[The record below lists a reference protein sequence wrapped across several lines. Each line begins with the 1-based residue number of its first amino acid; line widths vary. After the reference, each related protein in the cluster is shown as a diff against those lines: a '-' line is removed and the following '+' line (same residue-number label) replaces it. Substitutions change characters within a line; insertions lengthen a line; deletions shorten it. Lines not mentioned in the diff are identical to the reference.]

1 MEAANIPPRGPLG
14 QDGSQELQM
23 STLPLSLRIWFLTA
37 FASLAVPGCGGQ
49 ADLPISDPDK
59 TLVIGVSQEPDAL
72 FGIVGNLMVSGDVGS
87 FIWRPLLLIDSQ
99 RKPYCVLCTE
109 LPSLEN
115 GLWKVDH
122 ENGVME
128 TTFHLRR
135 GLQWADGTEIT
146 ARDAAFAWELMSDGQ
161 YPHGASYLEPIGDVE
176 ALDSH
181 TLRVVY
187 KTLWPFGN
195 ADVRL
200 RLIPEHYYRPIWER
214 YRSEGGAY
222 WDRFLADER
231 VSVYPRA
238 NGPFQVREWVSGS
251 HILLVRNPAYNLGP
265 PPRLERILVRVIPDL
280 NALAIAVSTRQVH
293 LTDGWLT
300 LEQAREL
307 EESPGIGIRY
317 VGVAWLE
324 HVTVQINHPPF
335 DDLRVRRALLL
346 AIDRAG
352 INQAIF
358 RGKQP
363 PAHSWVHPGHPAHN
377 PHLEKYRYD
386 PERARRLLEQAGWSR
401 EGEGPLRNARGEPM
415 RLTLITVA
423 GDRTRLQ
430 VASVVQALWQELGIE
445 VEIRPQSARLLFPDT
460 LQKQNLAPGG
470 AAIWRWVVQPEATV
484 SAYGLWWPKG
494 TNLDQLTEGSPWD
507 AVQENKDLIRQ
518 ALGTIDDEQR
528 YGLLRRQ
535 QEVWVRELPTLPLYW
550 HVRVVSMDRRLEGY
564 TPYPDLFLG
573 WGVEAWKLEGKRKKK
588 SVKSKTPSPAGTRW
602 IRGRNKAS
610 KQSGIF
616 PEEIISVEV
625 PATRKLRAFLHSFL
639 CFSEELSSGGDPVGS
654 WVGSPR
660 SSVWDLGFPD
670 GVD

>member
-1 MEAANIPPRGPLG
+1 
-14 QDGSQELQM
+14 M
-23 STLPLSLRIWFLTA
+23 STLPLSLRISLLVIL
-37 FASLAVPGCGGQ
+37 ASLAAPACASQ
-49 ADLPISDPDK
+49 ADLPIQDPEK

-99 RKPYCVLCTE
+99 QKPYCVLCTE
-109 LPSLEN
+109 LPSREN
-115 GLWKVDH
+115 GLWKVDY
-122 ENGVME
+122 ENGVVE

-146 ARDAAFAWELMSDGQ
+146 AVDAAFAWELMSDEQ

-200 RLIPEHYYRPIWER
+200 RLIPEHYYRPIWEQ

-231 VSVYPRA
+231 VSVYPKA

-265 PPRLERILVRVIPDL
+265 PPSLERILVRVIPDL

-363 PAHSWVHPGHPAHN
+363 PAHSWVHPSHPAHN
-377 PHLEKYRYD
+377 PDLEKYRYD

-401 EGEGPLRNARGEPM
+401 QGDGPLRNARGEAM

-430 VASVVQALWQELGIE
+430 VATVVQALWQELGIQ
-445 VEIRPQSARLLFPDT
+445 VEIRPQSARLLFPGT
-460 LQKQNLAPGG
+460 LQKQNLPPGG

-484 SAYGLWWPKG
+484 SAYGLWWPKA
-494 TNLDQLTEGSPWD
+494 TNLDQLTPRSPWG

-518 ALGTIDDEQR
+518 ALGTIDDEKR

-535 QEVWVRELPTLPLYW
+535 QEVWARELPTLPLYW

-564 TPYPDLFLG
+564 TPYPDLYLG
-573 WGVEAWKLEGKRKKK
+573 WGVHEWRLGVSMLQVVGANRCFHPVSLVRDLSGPRR
-588 SVKSKTPSPAGTRW
+588 AGL
-602 IRGRNKAS
+602 GGAF
-610 KQSGIF
+610 F
-616 PEEIISVEV
+616 P
-625 PATRKLRAFLHSFL
+625 RR
-639 CFSEELSSGGDPVGS
+639 
-654 WVGSPR
+654 
-660 SSVWDLGFPD
+660 
-670 GVD
+670 

>member
-1 MEAANIPPRGPLG
+1 MEAANIPPRARLG
-14 QDGSQELQM
+14 QDGGQELKM
-23 STLPLSLRIWFLTA
+23 STLLPVFRFSLLTA
-37 FASLAVPGCGGQ
+37 IVCVAAPACSGP
-49 ADLPISDPDK
+49 ADLPIPGPEK

-87 FIWRPLLLIDSQ
+87 FIWRPLLLIDS
-99 RKPYCVLCTE
+99 RRRPYCVLCTE

-115 GLWKVDH
+115 GLLKVD
-122 ENGVME
+122 EEKGVMDA
-128 TTFHLRR
+128 TFQLRR

-146 ARDAAFAWELMSDGQ
+146 AYDAAFAWELMSDEQ
-161 YPHGASYLEPIGDVE
+161 YPHGASYMEPVGDVE

-181 TLRVVY
+181 TIRVVY

-195 ADVRL
+195 SDLRL
-200 RLIPEHYYRPIWER
+200 RLIPERYYRPIWTQ

-265 PPRLERILVRVIPDL
+265 PPSLERILVRVIPDL

-307 EESPGIGIRY
+307 EEAPGIEIQY
-317 VGVAWLE
+317 VEAAWLE
-324 HVTVQINHPPF
+324 HATLQIKHPPF
-335 DDLRVRRALLL
+335 DDLRVRQALLL

-352 INQAIF
+352 INHAIF

-363 PAHSWVHPGHPAHN
+363 PAHSWVHPSHPAHN
-377 PHLEKYRYD
+377 PRLSRFGYD
-386 PERARRLLEQAGWSR
+386 PERAQRLLEQAGWSR
-401 EGEGPLRNARGEPM
+401 EGDGPLRNARGEPM
-415 RLTLITVA
+415 RLTLITIA

-430 VASVVQALWQELGIE
+430 VVSVLQALWQELGIQ

-460 LQKQNLAPGG
+460 LQKQNLQPGG
-470 AAIWRWVVQPEATV
+470 VAVWRWVVQPEATV

-494 TNLDQLTEGSPWD
+494 TNLDQLTPGSPWD
-507 AVQENKDLIRQ
+507 AVRENKDLIRQ
-518 ALGTIDDEQR
+518 ALGTIDDEER

-550 HVRVVSMDRRLEGY
+550 HVRVVSMDQRLTGY
-564 TPYPDLFLG
+564 VPYPDQYLG
-573 WGVEAWKLEGKRKKK
+573 WGVDEWRFGAAALLPPNE
-588 SVKSKTPSPAGTRW
+588 
-602 IRGRNKAS
+602 
-610 KQSGIF
+610 
-616 PEEIISVEV
+616 
-625 PATRKLRAFLHSFL
+625 
-639 CFSEELSSGGDPVGS
+639 SGGFLAAEWERRLSCRRTGTGDFLAAEWERRLSCRRTGS
-654 WVGSPR
+654 GGFLAAGFRSTIAPTRHRRTGKPSLFNSESPNGA
-660 SSVWDLGFPD
+660 D
-670 GVD
+670 

>member
-37 FASLAVPGCGGQ
+37 FACLAVPGCGGQ

-484 SAYGLWWPKG
+484 SAYGLWWSKG